1 MVALQRHRL
10 GQAGDFQPS
19 FPLVDDGTGTA
30 QGRWELSAAQLPGIC
45 KQLTSVVNAIIPN
58 ILAEIIPGCDDTRRG
73 VLLTVEK
80 AGEATGLPPEAIKAA
95 YDKGKQA
102 MMTQLAAASSTRP
115 GSPTTGAPSTT
126 ASARPT

>member
-58 ILAEIIPGCDDTRRG
+58 ILAEIILGCDDPRRG

-80 AGEATGLPPEAIKAA
+80 ATGLPPEAIKAA

-102 MMTQLAAASSTRP
+102 MMAQLAAASSTRP